1 MSKEKSYKV
10 TEGERL
16 NLRLSN
22 SGKGVYITN
31 MDKPFGLRGNF
42 EHVKAVL
49 KGQKDFA
56 VLEVVEKEDFKT
68 PERQITAEDEEEE
81 W

>member
-1 MSKEKSYKV
+1 MSKEKTYKI

-16 NLRLSN
+16 FFRLSK
-22 SGKGVYITN
+22 SGRGVYITSEN
-31 MDKPFGLRGNF
+31 EPFGLRGNF

-56 VLEVVEKEDFKT
+56 VLEVVSKSVFKNGAEIERGRVIEED
-68 PERQITAEDEEEE
+68 